1 MLGIDNPGI
10 YLGYLFAIL
19 GLLACVLYGIINWN
33 KGAESDSSEIQQDLD
48 WEEKDNQM
56 KSEF

>member
-1 MLGIDNPGI
+1 MFGIDDPGI

-19 GLLACVLYGIINWN
+19 GTLACVIYGIINWN
-33 KGAESDSSEIQQDLD
+33 KGVENDSAEIQQDLD
-48 WEEKDNQM
+48 WEESDDKM